1 MQVETGAVSQDLEL
15 WISRFSVEDGYNL
28 VARAER
34 TVQELH
40 VVTKLPPEEMRNIV
54 QTVLKLLL

>member
-1 MQVETGAVSQDLEL
+1 MSQDLEL

-40 VVTKLPPEEMRNIV
+40 VTTQLPPEEMRNIV